1 MSFGNVFDRHGVPRR
16 AQVLYLRP
24 HVPAV
29 LHRPHADTA
38 QAQDAGRGRDPGGG
52 GAKPGK
58 PTGGAAA
65 AKRLDLQG
73 LRGVAV
79 LLVALNHA
87 NVPFLRGGYDGVDV
101 FFVLSGYFITGIL
114 LREGFGREGSG
125 LGGISIRGFYA
136 RRARRILPAAC
147 LTLLVTSIAVYV
159 VYDLMR
165 DDYLQTKVVLDDA
178 LAASLFFAN
187 WHFVSSATNYFAQAT
202 TTLPS
207 PFQHFWSLSVEEQFY
222 VVWPSL
228 MAGTFFFCRRRA
240 RRNAATVESHEDA
253 ARRRRRATRIL
264 ALLIV
269 LGCSVSLFWSIHD
282 TAANPQEAYFSSLT
296 RVWELGCGAG
306 IALLAART
314 HALPKLPRTLFTWVG
329 ITAIA
334 VASVFYSS
342 STSFPGYAALL
353 PVLGC
358 GLLVIGGRDGTRL
371 GADKLLAVR
380 PLTYVGDRSYTFYLW
395 HYPALVLVWTAVGHE
410 LPVWTNLGILAGA
423 FALSALT
430 YAIYENPL
438 RFSRWLRG
446 WRTAAMV
453 PVSIGAALVAI
464 LIPISAFEGSLA
476 AEATAATRAHVAVLV
491 PAAGQL
497 SPTNLWASKPIPKVA
512 ASVHSAQLHAKLPNA
527 IVPSMQQLQQEN
539 SYIGYDMP
547 RACQPGFGPGTTSK
561 ICRLGD
567 PSSNNVVAVIGDSHA
582 GMWMPA
588 LIADAREQ
596 HFAVVPLNKPGCVLD
611 VIHKN
616 LKGWPCAN
624 WYQWALTQDRKLNPV
639 ATIVAF
645 EITHAMEQQASGTTS
660 ALQAVLTQVHGGV
673 LLADPPGQDQQP
685 SACVSQPGVNL
696 GQCASPVPSGYV
708 PLMHS
713 LSAMLKRTHHSGIP
727 TMQWFCANGVCPMVI
742 DHTLTTRDE
751 SHLTMQY
758 STDLAPLMG
767 DVLKPILARLE
778 RSPG

>member
-1 MSFGNVFDRHGVPRR
+1 MLVAVSSGHVTHLPGVPWRSR
-16 AQVLYLRP
+16 ALYLLRP
-24 HVPAV
+24 HAPAS
-29 LHRPHADTA
+29 LHRPHRTEV
-38 QAQDAGRGRDPGGG
+38 DAGSGR
-52 GAKPGK
+52 KPG
-58 PTGGAAA
+58 PSPAGGAAA
-65 AKRLDLQG
+65 ARRLDLQG

-87 NVPFLRGGYDGVDV
+87 NVPFLKGGYIGVDV

-114 LREGFGREGSG
+114 LREGFGRDDAG

-165 DDYLQTKVVLDDA
+165 DNFLQTKVVLDDA

-187 WHFVSSATNYFAQAT
+187 WHFVANATNYFAQAT

-228 MAGTFFFCRRRA
+228 MAGTFFLCRRRA
-240 RRNAATVESHEDA
+240 RAAA
-253 ARRRRRATRIL
+253 ARGDDDPERHRRNATRIL
-264 ALLIV
+264 AVLI
-269 LGCSVSLFWSIHD
+269 LGGCAASLYWSIHA
-282 TAANPQEAYFSSLT
+282 TAQSPQAAYFSTFT

-314 HALPKLPRTLFTWVG
+314 RALPRLPRTLLSWAGVAMIGF
-329 ITAIA
+329 AA
-334 VASVFYSS
+334 VRYSS

-353 PVLGC
+353 PVLGS
-358 GLLVIGGRDGTRL
+358 GLLIIGGRDGTRI

-395 HYPALVLVWTAVGHE
+395 HYPALVLVWAAVGHV
-410 LPVWTNLGILAGA
+410 LPVVDNLGLLAGA
-423 FALSALT
+423 FLLSTIT
-430 YAIYENPL
+430 YGLYENPL

-453 PVSIGAALVAI
+453 PISIGASVLAV
-464 LIPISAFEGSLA
+464 LIPISAFEASLA
-476 AEATAATRAHVAVLV
+476 QDAVAATHAHVASLA

-512 ASVHSAQLHAKLPNA
+512 VAVDSAQLHAKLPRA
-527 IVPSMQQLQQEN
+527 IVPSMQQLQKEN

-547 RACQPGFGPGTTSK
+547 RDCQPGFGPGTTSK
-561 ICRLGD
+561 ICHLGD
-567 PSSNNVVAVIGDSHA
+567 SSSSKVVAVIGDSHA

-588 LIADAREQ
+588 LIADARQQ

-611 VIHKN
+611 AIHKN

-624 WYQWALTQDRKLNPV
+624 WYRWALAQDRKLHPL

-645 EITHAMEQQASGTTS
+645 QLTPAMEQRRSATTG
-660 ALQAVLTQVHGGV
+660 ALQSVLAQVRSGV

-685 SACVSQPGVNL
+685 SACISQTGANL
-696 GQCASPVPSGYV
+696 GQCAAHVPSGYV

-713 LSAMLKRTHHSGIP
+713 LSAMLTRTHHPGIP
-727 TMQWFCANGVCPMVI
+727 TMQWFCASGVCPMVI
-742 DHTLTTRDE
+742 DNTLTTRDE

-778 RSPG
+778 RSAS